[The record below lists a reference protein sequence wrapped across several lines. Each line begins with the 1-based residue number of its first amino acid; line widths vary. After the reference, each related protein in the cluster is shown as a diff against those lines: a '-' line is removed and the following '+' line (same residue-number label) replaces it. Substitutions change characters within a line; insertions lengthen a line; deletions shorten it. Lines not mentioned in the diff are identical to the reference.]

1 MFKRRKIKIGG
12 YLYMVA
18 LLELK
23 EKVKKIYGMYD
34 VYIIPGAKFLMSLI
48 SLSLINGSIGY
59 MSKIKNPLIAVFV
72 SILCAFL
79 PNGFTIVCLSA
90 FVVAHLY
97 AASAELA
104 VVSLCLFLLMYL
116 LYFRFTPKSGY
127 ILIITAILCWI
138 KLPYLVP
145 IAIGLTSGILAVIP
159 ASFGIM
165 VYYII
170 KTASEYQTAITSE
183 SASNSVQKFSF
194 IVNSLLNNKEMILL
208 VVAVAISILVVY
220 AIRRLSVE
228 NAWSYAVLS
237 GALAQF
243 IILVVGKLAWSAK
256 IDMIFVIIGTVLTVI
271 LGYLLQILFFSVDY
285 KRTESVQYEDDDYYY
300 YVKAVPKVNIVNQEV
315 KVKRI
320 NAQKV
325 KKTDDIKRDQKY
337 DSTKLSN
344 KTSNKNIEDSF
355 DEDYTIPSIDK

>member
-1 MFKRRKIKIGG
+1 
-12 YLYMVA
+12 MVA
-18 LLELK
+18 LLEIK
-23 EKVKKIYGMYD
+23 EKVKKIFGLYD

-48 SLSLINGSIGY
+48 SISLLNGSIGY

-79 PNGFTIVCLSA
+79 PNGFTVVCLSA
-90 FVVAHLY
+90 FIVAHLY
-97 AASAELA
+97 AISAELA
-104 VVSLCLFLLMYL
+104 VVSLCVFLLMYL

-145 IAIGLTSGILAVIP
+145 IAIGLTSGVLAVIP
-159 ASFGIM
+159 ASFGII

-183 SASNSVQKFSF
+183 SASNSMQKFSF
-194 IVNSLLNNKEMILL
+194 IVSSLLNNKEMILL
-208 VVAVAISILVVY
+208 VVAVTFSIIVVY

-228 NAWSYAVLS
+228 NAWSYAILS
-237 GALAQF
+237 GAIAQF
-243 IILVVGKLAWSAK
+243 IILVVGKLVMSAK
-256 IDMIFVIIGTVLTVI
+256 IDIIFVIIGTVLAVI

-285 KRTESVQYEDDDYYY
+285 KRTESVQYEDDEYYY
-300 YVKAVPKVNIVNQEV
+300 YVKAIPKVNIVNQDV

-325 KKTDDIKRDQKY
+325 KKTDDINRDRKY
-337 DSTKLSN
+337 DTGKLPN
-344 KTSNKNIEDSF
+344 RTTNRDIEDSF
-355 DEDYTIPSIDK
+355 EEDDAISSIDK

>member
-1 MFKRRKIKIGG
+1 
-12 YLYMVA
+12 MVA

-23 EKVKKIYGMYD
+23 EKIKKIYGMYD
-34 VYIIPGAKFLMSLI
+34 VYIIPGAKFLVSFISI
-48 SLSLINGSIGY
+48 SLLNLSIGY

-90 FVVAHLY
+90 FIVAHLY
-97 AASAELA
+97 AISAELA
-104 VVSLCLFLLMYL
+104 TVSLCVFLLMYL

-183 SASNSVQKFSF
+183 SASNSMQKFSF

-208 VVAVAISILVVY
+208 VVTVAVSIMVVY
-220 AIRRLSVE
+220 AIRKISVE
-228 NAWSYAVLS
+228 NAWSYAILS
-237 GALAQF
+237 GALVQF
-243 IILVVGKLAWSAK
+243 IFLVIGKLVLSAK
-256 IDMIFVIIGTVLTVI
+256 IDMIFVIIGTILAVI

-285 KRTESVQYEDDDYYY
+285 KRTESVQYEDDEYYY
-300 YVKAVPKVNIVNQEV
+300 YVKAIPKVNIVNQEV

-325 KKTDDIKRDQKY
+325 KKTDDIKRDSKY
-337 DSTKLSN
+337 DSKKLPTKIGN
-344 KTSNKNIEDSF
+344 KDIEESF
-355 DEDYTIPSIDK
+355 EE

>member
-1 MFKRRKIKIGG
+1 VSFI
-12 YLYMVA
+12 
-18 LLELK
+18 
-23 EKVKKIYGMYD
+23 
-34 VYIIPGAKFLMSLI
+34 SI
-48 SLSLINGSIGY
+48 SLLNGSIGY
-59 MSKIKNPLIAVFV
+59 MSKIKNPLIAIFV
-72 SILCAFL
+72 SIFCAFL
-79 PNGFTIVCLSA
+79 PNGFTVVCLSA
-90 FVVAHLY
+90 FIVAHLY
-97 AASAELA
+97 AISAELA

-159 ASFGIM
+159 ASFGII

-170 KTASEYQTAITSE
+170 KTASEYQTAIASE
-183 SASNSVQKFSF
+183 SASNSMQKFSF

-208 VVAVAISILVVY
+208 VVAVAISIVVVY

-228 NAWSYAVLS
+228 NAWSYAILS
-237 GALAQF
+237 GALVQF
-243 IILVVGKLAWSAK
+243 IILVVGKLVMSAK
-256 IDMIFVIIGTVLTVI
+256 IDIIFVIIGTVLAVI

-285 KRTESVQYEDDDYYY
+285 KRTESVQYEDDEYYY
-300 YVKAVPKVNIVNQEV
+300 YVKAIPKVNIVNQDV

-325 KKTDDIKRDQKY
+325 KKTDDINRDRKY
-337 DSTKLSN
+337 DTGKLPN
-344 KTSNKNIEDSF
+344 RTTNRDIEDSF
-355 DEDYTIPSIDK
+355 EEDDAISSIDK